1 MWEFG
6 IKDLIDI
13 FLVAIL
19 LYYVYRLMRESG
31 TINLF
36 VGVLT
41 FIALWI
47 LVTQVLEMRLMG
59 AILDKVI
66 SVGLIALVVIFQD
79 EIRRLLLELGSKKRW
94 RFLLSFFIPSM
105 KDEDEQINTSAIV
118 RACYNMSQS
127 KTGALIVLQQAND
140 LRKFEQTGDRLD
152 AEISARLI
160 ENIFFKNSPLHDG
173 AMIIAN
179 NRIAAAGC
187 ILPVSN
193 STHIPKQCGLRHRA
207 AVGVSQEADAKVI
220 VVSEETGTISL
231 VVNGRLT
238 RNISASALEKNLASS

>member
-13 FLVAIL
+13 FLVAVL

-94 RFLLSFFIPSM
+94 RFLLSFFFHSM
-105 KDEDEQINTSAIV
+105 KDEDEQVNTSAIV

-152 AEISARLI
+152 AEISSRLI
-160 ENIFFKNSPLHDG
+160 ENVFFKNSPLHDG

-193 STHIPKQCGLRHRA
+193 SLHIPKQCGLRHRA
-207 AVGVSQEADAKVI
+207 AVGLTQEADAKVI
-220 VVSEETGTISL
+220 IVSEETGSISL
-231 VVNGRLT
+231 AVNGRLT
-238 RNISASALEKNLASS
+238 RNLSASALEKNLASS